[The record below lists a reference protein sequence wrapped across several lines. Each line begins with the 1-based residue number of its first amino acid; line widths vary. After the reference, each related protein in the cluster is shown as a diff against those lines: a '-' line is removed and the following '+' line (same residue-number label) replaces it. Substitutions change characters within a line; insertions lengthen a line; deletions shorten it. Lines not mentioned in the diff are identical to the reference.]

1 MPEHESKKNGLPTLK
16 GLTENEK
23 DYVQISNDVI
33 AVIAG
38 MAAGEIDGIAG
49 MSSGIV
55 GGITERLGL
64 KDISKGVKVDLE
76 DEDKINIEINIVIE
90 VGAEIKKVVK
100 ELQQK
105 ARSNVEKSTGLKVNA
120 IKVQVLGINVPK
132 EKEERIDEERAD
144 KK

>member
-1 MPEHESKKNGLPTLK
+1 MAENESKKAGLPTLK

-23 DYVQISNDVI
+23 DGVQISNDVI

-38 MAAGEIDGIAG
+38 MASSEIDGIAG

-64 KDISKGVKVDLE
+64 KDASKGVKIDLV
-76 DEDKINIEINIVIE
+76 DEDKISIELSIIIE
-90 VGAEIKKVVK
+90 VGVEIKKVVK

-105 ARSNVEKSTGLKVNA
+105 VRTDVEKTTGLKVDSIN
-120 IKVQVLGINVPK
+120 VQVLGINVPR
-132 EKEERIDEERAD
+132 EKEEKIDQ
-144 KK
+144 

>member
-1 MPEHESKKNGLPTLK
+1 MSENESKKAGLPTLK

-23 DYVQISNDVI
+23 DSVHISRDVI

-38 MAAGEIDGIAG
+38 MAAGEIDGVAG

-64 KDISKGVKVDLE
+64 KDVSKGVQVSLE
-76 DEDKINIEINIVIE
+76 EEDKISIELSIVIE

-100 ELQQK
+100 KLQEK
-105 ARSNVEKSTGLKVNA
+105 VRSNVENITGLKVNA
-120 IKVQVLGINVPK
+120 INVQVLGINVPR
-132 EKEERIDEERAD
+132 EKIETTEVHAEA
-144 KK
+144 K

>member
-1 MPEHESKKNGLPTLK
+1 MAENESKKTDLPTLK
-16 GLTENEK
+16 GLTENGK
-23 DYVQISNDVI
+23 DGVQISNDVI

-38 MAAGEIDGIAG
+38 MASGEIGGIAG

-64 KDISKGVKVDLE
+64 KDASKGVKIGLE
-76 DEDKINIEINIVIE
+76 DEDKINIELSIIIE

-105 ARSNVEKSTGLKVNA
+105 VRTDVEKTTGLKVDA
-120 IKVQVLGINVPK
+120 INVQVLGINVPR
-132 EKEERIDEERAD
+132 EKEEKIDQ
-144 KK
+144 

>member
-1 MPEHESKKNGLPTLK
+1 MAENESKKAGLPTLK

-23 DYVQISNDVI
+23 DGVQISNDVI

-38 MAAGEIDGIAG
+38 MASSEIDGIAG

-64 KDISKGVKVDLE
+64 KDASKGVKIDLV
-76 DEDKINIEINIVIE
+76 DEDKISIELSIIIE

-105 ARSNVEKSTGLKVNA
+105 VRTDVEKTTGLKVDSIN
-120 IKVQVLGINVPK
+120 VQVLGINVPR
-132 EKEERIDEERAD
+132 EKEEMIDQ
-144 KK
+144 

>member
-1 MPEHESKKNGLPTLK
+1 MAENESKKAGLPTLK

-23 DYVQISNDVI
+23 DGVQISNDVI

-38 MAAGEIDGIAG
+38 MASSEIDGIAG

-64 KDISKGVKVDLE
+64 KDASKGVKIGLE
-76 DEDKINIEINIVIE
+76 DEDKISIELSIIIE

-105 ARSNVEKSTGLKVNA
+105 VRTDVEKTTGLKVDSIN
-120 IKVQVLGINVPK
+120 VQVLGINVPR
-132 EKEERIDEERAD
+132 EKEEKIDQ
-144 KK
+144 

>member
-1 MPEHESKKNGLPTLK
+1 MAENESKKAGLPTLK

-23 DYVQISNDVI
+23 DGVQISNDVI

-38 MAAGEIDGIAG
+38 MASSEIDGIAG

-64 KDISKGVKVDLE
+64 KDASKGVKIDLV
-76 DEDKINIEINIVIE
+76 DEDKISIELSIIIE

-105 ARSNVEKSTGLKVNA
+105 VRTDVEKTTGLKVDSIN
-120 IKVQVLGINVPK
+120 VQVLGINVPR
-132 EKEERIDEERAD
+132 EKEEKIDQ
-144 KK
+144 